1 MRHMLKSRFMFRN
14 RVVLTPI
21 LALCIGLM
29 SITASAQ
36 STQPAPAGPLTVW
49 TKFNADSPQNT
60 QDQWLADA
68 LKEYTTQSGVQVQ
81 HFTQPYDQINSKLNL
96 AVRAG
101 ANVPDVSYVDGQ
113 QVGFFIQNGTLT
125 DLTDYVKN
133 ASWYKD
139 LSPAALQGCTAP
151 DGKILC
157 VPTSAAT
164 TLIYYWKDAYPD
176 GFPDTTA
183 KLLDAAKAI
192 QAKDKTKFAM
202 TMKASEKFAIELTYF
217 GLFGSYGGTIADKDG
232 KAAWAS
238 PESVAA
244 AQFLRDLFVN
254 KYAPEVDLAPG
265 FDDEEPFKRGDALA
279 FMAGSWSYVYLAPLN
294 APDGTKFDKGAG

>member
-1 MRHMLKSRFMFRN
+1 MLKSRFMFRN
-14 RVVLTPI
+14 RVVLTTV
-21 LALCIGLM
+21 LALCIALM
-29 SITASAQ
+29 TIPASAQ
-36 STQPAPAGPLTVW
+36 STQPAPAGPLTIW

-113 QVGFFIQNGTLT
+113 QVGFFIQNGTLM

-133 ASWYKD
+133 AAWYKD
-139 LSPAALQGCTAP
+139 LTSASLQGCTTS

-164 TLIYYWKDAYPD
+164 TLIYYWKDGYPN
-176 GFPDTTA
+176 GFPATTVQF
-183 KLLDAAKAI
+183 LVQAKAI
-192 QAKDKTKFAM
+192 QAKGKFAI
-202 TMKASEKFAIELTYF
+202 TMKASEIGRAH
-217 GLFGSYGGTIADKDG
+217 
-232 KAAWAS
+232 
-238 PESVAA
+238 V
-244 AQFLRDLFVN
+244 
-254 KYAPEVDLAPG
+254 
-265 FDDEEPFKRGDALA
+265 
-279 FMAGSWSYVYLAPLN
+279 
-294 APDGTKFDKGAG
+294 